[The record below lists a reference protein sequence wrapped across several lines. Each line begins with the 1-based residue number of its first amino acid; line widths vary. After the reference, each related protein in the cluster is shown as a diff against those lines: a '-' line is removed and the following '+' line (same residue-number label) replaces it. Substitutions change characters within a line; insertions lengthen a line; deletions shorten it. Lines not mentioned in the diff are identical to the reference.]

1 MALKDNAYN
10 EQAMDS
16 PLSESSLSSFIK
28 RSISSPTLTT
38 RKNHKHFI
46 YIYIDTHTYMVIF
59 QKK

>member
-46 YIYIDTHTYMVIF
+46 YI
-59 QKK
+59 